1 MNGHKYHA
9 KAIVIDNIKFAS
21 QREGKRYQELRLRER
36 AGEIRD
42 LETQPVF
49 PIFAVGLLPV
59 PEGAEM
65 PILPAWVSLRKVA
78 RYRADFRYTEVT
90 TGEVVIED
98 VKAKATMTTAYR
110 LRKRI
115 VEATYGITVRE
126 V

>member
-59 PEGAEM
+59 PEGDEV
-65 PILPAWVSLRKVA
+65 PILPAWASLRRVA
-78 RYRADFRYTEVT
+78 KFTADFIYTEVK
-90 TGEVVIED
+90 TGERVVED
-98 VKAKATMTTAYR
+98 SKVTATMTTAYR

-115 VEATYGITVRE
+115 VEATYGISIQE